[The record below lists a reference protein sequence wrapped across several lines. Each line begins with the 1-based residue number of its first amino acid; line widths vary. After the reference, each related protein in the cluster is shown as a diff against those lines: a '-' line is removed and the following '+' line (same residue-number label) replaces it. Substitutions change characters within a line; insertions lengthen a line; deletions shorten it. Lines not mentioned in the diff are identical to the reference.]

1 MDEKLKEPIKLY
13 EEAEE
18 DVQGVTYES
27 ENEEEVAEGATMK
40 HFSTKDLDRANELLV
55 KRKVKLGLTSN
66 IEK

>member
-1 MDEKLKEPIKLY
+1 V
-13 EEAEE
+13 A
-18 DVQGVTYES
+18 YES